1 MSTSQDEVPE
11 EVFEQDVADGGSVG
25 GQLPT
30 AAAAV
35 VVQGIS
41 MVREAPV
48 LSATFGTIPIQQNTV
63 QSIGRNPRR
72 RRLLLSVA
80 PNVTTTAFVVIG
92 DTAQQ
97 VSQGIGITLIQGQFM
112 TPIHYAGQLFVAA
125 FGANCNLGFMAELD
139 QG

>member
-1 MSTSQDEVPE
+1 VSTNQDEVPE
-11 EVFEQDVADGGSVG
+11 AVFEQDVADGGSIE
-25 GQLPT
+25 GQLPVT
-30 AAAAV
+30 ATAV
-35 VVQGIS
+35 VVQGVS
-41 MVREAPV
+41 LVREAPP
-48 LSATFGTIPIQQNTV
+48 LAATFGLIPIQQNTV

-72 RRLLLSVA
+72 RRLVLSCA

-97 VSQGIGITLIQGQFM
+97 VSAGIGLTLIQGQIL

-125 FGANCNLGFMAELD
+125 FGANCGLGFMAELD